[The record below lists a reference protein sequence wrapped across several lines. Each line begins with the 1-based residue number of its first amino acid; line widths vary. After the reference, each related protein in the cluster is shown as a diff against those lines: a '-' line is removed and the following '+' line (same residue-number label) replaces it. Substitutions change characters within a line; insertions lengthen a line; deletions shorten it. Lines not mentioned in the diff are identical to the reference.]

1 MDDMSRSLS
10 RDGEREFEDSERGF
24 DCGCTRRL
32 GGRLEV
38 REEAWPLI
46 GDAGGDEFGGVG

>member
-1 MDDMSRSLS
+1 MSRSLS
-10 RDGEREFEDSERGF
+10 RDGEREFG
-24 DCGCTRRL
+24 CGCTRRL

-38 REEAWPLI
+38 REEARPLI